1 MAQVTSS
8 SNRNKRSTKRPV
20 TKGQNPQRANRQK
33 ISKAKVTNSQQR
45 SNRMRSSTAKV
56 TQGSN
61 GKPASS
67 GTARVT
73 TSASRDAG
81 PTRAEANRWQQYQ
94 QSARTS
100 GKGPMKG
107 SPGTMGAPTN
117 ATPTG
122 PRNPQSQ
129 IASARMRNTLRN
141 SAAMRNAAKIAQTVG
156 AIRGISPAVIAYET
170 LKARPL
176 ADGTLK
182 GKPTGAKQGPAVPK
196 RLTQSGI
203 NKGSFDDAFRNARK
217 AGKKEFSWRG
227 KKYNTKLRGE

>member
-1 MAQVTSS
+1 MPSVTSS
-8 SNRNKRSTKRPV
+8 RDRSRRRSNKPV
-20 TKGQNPQRANRQK
+20 TKGQNPQRANRQQM
-33 ISKAKVTNSQQR
+33 SQAKVTKGGRPRGAR
-45 SNRMRSSTAKV
+45 SLSTTMRAPV
-56 TQGSN
+56 TSDATRPSG
-61 GKPASS
+61 
-67 GTARVT
+67 GTAPVT
-73 TSASRDAG
+73 TSGSRSTAPG
-81 PTRAEANRWQQYQ
+81 
-94 QSARTS
+94 TS
-100 GKGPMKG
+100 GA
-107 SPGTMGAPTN
+107 TRN

-141 SAAMRNAAKIAQTVG
+141 SAALRNAAKIAQTVG
-156 AIRGISPAVIAYET
+156 AIRGMSPAAIAYET

-196 RLTQSGI
+196 RLTQAGI

-227 KKYNTKLRGE
+227 KRYNTKMKGEK

>member
-1 MAQVTSS
+1 MPSVTSS

-45 SNRMRSSTAKV
+45 SNRLRSS
-56 TQGSN
+56 N
-61 GKPASS
+61 
-67 GTARVT
+67 ARVT
-73 TSASRDAG
+73 TSGSRSTAPG
-81 PTRAEANRWQQYQ
+81 
-94 QSARTS
+94 TS
-100 GKGPMKG
+100 GA
-107 SPGTMGAPTN
+107 TRN

-141 SAAMRNAAKIAQTVG
+141 SAALRNAAKIAQTVG
-156 AIRGISPAVIAYET
+156 AIRGMSPAVIAYET

-176 ADGTLK
+176 ASGTLE

-196 RLTQSGI
+196 RLTQAGI

-227 KKYNTKLRGE
+227 KKYNTKIKGEK